1 MHNGCL
7 SLLSVAQRAGA
18 AYLAMFGVETMVMW
32 HRKWATKVGNSV
44 SRVANI
50 LALLEGNNSV
60 ARRIFAE
67 VNVGA

>member
-1 MHNGCL
+1 
-7 SLLSVAQRAGA
+7 
-18 AYLAMFGVETMVMW
+18 MFGVETMVMW